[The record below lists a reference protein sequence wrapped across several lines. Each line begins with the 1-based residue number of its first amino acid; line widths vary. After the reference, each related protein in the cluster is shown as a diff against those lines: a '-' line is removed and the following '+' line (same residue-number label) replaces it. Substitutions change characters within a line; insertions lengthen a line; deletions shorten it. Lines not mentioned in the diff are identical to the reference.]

1 MFDTFARDWGGIH
14 QSNWDFVFG
23 GIGIIMLFEASRRV
37 VGNALTIISGIFLLY
52 AFAGSYVPGVFGHR
66 GFSVERIIDLMYWGP
81 SGIFGVALGV
91 FATFVFTFVV
101 FGSFLKNSGFSDFI
115 NDLALTLAGQ
125 TAGGPAKV
133 SVIGSAAMG
142 MISGSAVA
150 NVVTTGA
157 VTIPLM
163 KKTGYT
169 SRFAGAVEAVA
180 STGEIGRASCRGRVE
195 IWA

>member
-1 MFDTFARDWGGIH
+1 
-14 QSNWDFVFG
+14 
-23 GIGIIMLFEASRRV
+23 
-37 VGNALTIISGIFLLY
+37 
-52 AFAGSYVPGVFGHR
+52 
-66 GFSVERIIDLMYWGP
+66 
-81 SGIFGVALGV
+81 GV

-163 KKTGYT
+163 KKTGYS
-169 SRFAGAVEAVA
+169 SRFSGAVEAVS
-180 STGEIGRASCRGRVE
+180 STGGLFAPPIMGAAGF
-195 IWA
+195 I